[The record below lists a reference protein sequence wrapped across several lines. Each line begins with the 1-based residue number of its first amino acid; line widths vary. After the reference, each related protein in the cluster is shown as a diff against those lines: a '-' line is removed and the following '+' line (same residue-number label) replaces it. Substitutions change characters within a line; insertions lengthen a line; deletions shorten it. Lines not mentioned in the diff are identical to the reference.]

1 MIANILNC
9 RSAEECLKLIVTI
22 FLIVLIQM
30 LVLRFLWNNA
40 LVKHVSILKPITT
53 LLDAFILSLG
63 MTLLRN

>member
-9 RSAEECLKLIVTI
+9 RSDEECLKLIVTI

>member
-9 RSAEECLKLIVTI
+9 RSAEECLTLIVTI